1 MSKINTVETKPK
13 QSQFSRI
20 CWKHVHIQPIL
31 FKWVGGPV
39 LFLKT
44 YHIENLN
51 SKNVQSLITM
61 GEDRSFGNIFWLYN
75 FRVFDIIKF
84 VTFHKS
90 WDRIWELYAKAKSYL
105 ISQEGQFFN
114 KNLKKHTSLWSPCR
128 VGVYLSLSYRAT
140 TRRQFSLFH
149 KVPGVS
155 DIDLID
161 QGRIKVWVS
170 LESPSIFEPSTP
182 RLETQHP
189 NP

>member
-13 QSQFSRI
+13 QRQFSRI

-90 WDRIWELYAKAKSYL
+90 WDRIWESYAKAKSYL

-114 KNLKKHTSLWSPCR
+114 KKSKKTYKFVVPLYSWGLFVSKLQSQYKETVFFVPQSTRSFWYWFDWPRKDQSR
-128 VGVYLSLSYRAT
+128 SQLGV
-140 TRRQFSLFH
+140 
-149 KVPGVS
+149 
-155 DIDLID
+155 
-161 QGRIKVWVS
+161 
-170 LESPSIFEPSTP
+170 
-182 RLETQHP
+182 TQYFWAQDP
-189 NP
+189 